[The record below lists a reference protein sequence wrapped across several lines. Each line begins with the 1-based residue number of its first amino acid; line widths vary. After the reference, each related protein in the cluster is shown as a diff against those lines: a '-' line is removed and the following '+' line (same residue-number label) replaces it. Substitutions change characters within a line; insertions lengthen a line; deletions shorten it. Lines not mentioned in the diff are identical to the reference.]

1 MKETLQISISGIAFF
16 LDEEAYR
23 MLEGYLDKLEEAY
36 RHHPDGAEIL
46 ADIEARIA
54 EIILGKQEPERIV
67 EPALIQEI
75 ISRLGFPEGMEPP
88 ATESDPPG
96 KVREKFSPRLY
107 RNPDGARLGGVCNG
121 IAAFLNIDPVWIRM
135 AFFLPLLLLI
145 VTSTLGLG
153 FLSGLLAT
161 LQAALFVLYFLL
173 WFAVPSARTPRQR
186 LEMRGERIT
195 ASSIEKSFRKEFATA
210 PTDTPRHQKTATVW
224 AEVIWVAG
232 RIALFTI
239 KAIAVLFS
247 LFLIG
252 TAIALIIGFFILLTS
267 WDRIPELTE
276 LFGSFEGIPPG
287 LFLALSVLIG
297 LLPILLL
304 LYLLLR
310 MVFDLPSNRG
320 ILASIFGL
328 WIIIT
333 VFVCVMTVRNI
344 EILKVGA
351 GNTIRSELTVEPEQ
365 ETTILPD
372 STANENI
379 TVPDSL
385 RTDTVRIR

>member
-1 MKETLQISISGIAFF
+1 MKETIQISISGIAFF
-16 LDEEAYR
+16 FDEEAYH
-23 MLEGYLDKLEEAY
+23 MLENYLNKLEEAY
-36 RHHPDGAEIL
+36 RNHPDGAEII

-54 EIILGKQEPERIV
+54 EIILGKQESERIV
-67 EPALIQEI
+67 EPTMIQEI

-88 ATESDPPG
+88 VSESDPIG

-121 IAAFLNIDPVWIRM
+121 FAAFLNIDPVWIRM
-135 AFFLPLLLLI
+135 AFFLPLILLI
-145 VTSTLGLG
+145 LTSTFGLG
-153 FLSGLLAT
+153 FLSGLLGT
-161 LQAALFVLYFLL
+161 LQAAMFVLYFLL

-195 ASSIEKSFRKEFATA
+195 ASSIEKSFREEFATSPA
-210 PTDTPRHQKTATVW
+210 DTPRHKKTATVW
-224 AEVIWVAG
+224 AEVVWVSG

-252 TAIALIIGFFILLTS
+252 IAIALIIGFFILLTS
-267 WDRIPELTE
+267 WDRIPELVE
-276 LFGSFEGIPPG
+276 IFGTFESISPG
-287 LFLALSVLIG
+287 LFLALSILIG

-310 MVFDLPSNRG
+310 MVFDLPSHRG

-344 EILKVGA
+344 EILKVGVE
-351 GNTIRSELTVEPEQ
+351 NKIRNELTIEPKQ
-365 ETTILPD
+365 EMTTLSD
-372 STANENI
+372 STTSKEI
-379 TVPDSL
+379 MIPDSL
-385 RTDTVRIR
+385 CTDTIQIQ